1 MKKVFMTI
9 VALIVA
15 TTTFAQTSNESFQFD
30 KSRLYYGAR
39 IGLSQA
45 GVTDSGSK
53 AGLTLAAV
61 LGARVS
67 DTVPVFL
74 ETGLGF
80 TQRGGKEN
88 GTTLNLNYLEIPIL
102 IKYGFPVASNMYV
115 MPLFGPYFSYA
126 ISGRIKNS
134 AANLDISAFR
144 DDFYKHTDMGLKLGC
159 GGEWNNL
166 YLELAYKFGLANIA
180 DKSLESVHGHAFTL
194 EFGVNF

>member
-9 VALIVA
+9 VALVIA
-15 TTTFAQTSNESFQFD
+15 TTTFAQTSNESFQLD

-45 GVTDSGSK
+45 GVTDTGTKS
-53 AGLTLAAV
+53 GLTLAAV

-67 DTVPVFL
+67 TTVPVFL

-80 TQRGGKEN
+80 TQRGGEEK
-88 GTTLNLNYLEIPIL
+88 GTTLNLNYLELPIL
-102 IKYGFPVASNMYV
+102 IKYGIHAGSGVYV

-126 ISGRIKNS
+126 ISGRIKNPDLD
-134 AANLDISAFR
+134 LDISAFR
-144 DDFYKHTDMGLKLGC
+144 DDYYKHADMGFKLGC

-166 YLELAYKFGLANIA
+166 YLELAYKFGVANIA
-180 DKSLESVHGHAFTL
+180 DKNLESVHGHAFTL

>member
-9 VALIVA
+9 VALVIA
-15 TTTFAQTSNESFQFD
+15 TTTFAQTSNESFQLD
-30 KSRLYYGAR
+30 KSHLYYGAR

-45 GVTDSGSK
+45 GVTDAGTK
-53 AGLTLAAV
+53 AGLTLGAV

-67 DTVPVFL
+67 TTVPVFL

-80 TQRGGKEN
+80 TQRGGKEK
-88 GTTLNLNYLEIPIL
+88 GTTLNLNYLELPIL
-102 IKYGFPVASNMYV
+102 IKYGIHAGSGAYV

-126 ISGRIKNS
+126 IGGNLKNE
-134 AANLDISAFR
+134 AAKISAFR
-144 DDFYKHTDMGLKLGC
+144 DGLYKHADMGFKLGC

-166 YLELAYKFGLANIA
+166 YLELAYKFGVANIA
-180 DKSLESVHGHAFTL
+180 DNAIESAHGHAFTL